1 MTSNNSQPQRT
12 GPYLDWSAGSGGP
25 GWTTAVGTVSTGV
38 FGVAAALGDMTP
50 WWATAAG
57 GVLGAV
63 SAGVA
68 WMDGDPVRD
77 RMLRLAKWAC
87 GGSWIAYAAT
97 GDAWRH
103 GWAPWVTLG
112 VGGLVVGALASA
124 FERRRP
130 AGPADRARTQAA
142 VSESVSAIAEEWR
155 TRLRV
160 VSKVNLPP
168 GTVAVAMWT
177 NGYGYDVHA
186 DLSSTGTT
194 WRSLKKDEDALA
206 GNARLA
212 NGGGVEITPGAH
224 RGATILRVCVR
235 DAMAE
240 ERMYPLD
247 DVDRVRSINEPISF
261 GRHRDG
267 SRAEAVIRYARVILS
282 GPPDAGKSNQ
292 MQVLNAEIN
301 KCGDALIRIIDL
313 SGGSLAWPW
322 IRPYVEGRADKPGV
336 DWIAPDAEEAQRL
349 AEDTLWEAKRRK
361 RDLQHLIPPN
371 DDKIPVSA
379 EVPEIFVMIDEGA
392 EVGGQA
398 TSAAAKKTKAAIDE
412 LARIGRSAGINV
424 VRCVLRPTSDM
435 TGGAQVKRLSGVRAL
450 MTSTDSKDEGA
461 ALFGGGKYLP
471 EDAPYAGCGWLAPHR
486 VKEGRPFRGERIT
499 PAIID
504 TLAVATADRRPEP
517 FPSPNYAGRWE
528 RIGVT
533 VPGAPATTGPAADP
547 AAGRTTTATAERPPA
562 GDRPER
568 ETGDIGDRLAD
579 LQRRR
584 AERKTFDQM
593 ADLFDSTEAPDPTP
607 RPDWRTTLAGL
618 LPEFGAAEGVSIRR
632 ALELLQA
639 AGHED
644 ATRDSVHRW
653 LRANAAAHPS
663 GVGYTRPPTDHNP

>member
-1 MTSNNSQPQRT
+1 MTSNKNTDPAPRT
-12 GPYLDWSAGSGGP
+12 GPYLDWSTGSGGP
-25 GWTTAVGTVSTGV
+25 GWTTATGTVATGV
-38 FGVAAALGDMTP
+38 FGVAAAVGGMDP
-50 WWATAAG
+50 WWAVAAG

-77 RMLRLAKWAC
+77 RMLRLTKWAC
-87 GGSWIAYAAT
+87 GGAWITWAAT

-112 VGGLVVGALASA
+112 VGGLVVGALSAA

-130 AGPADRARTQAA
+130 AGPADRARVQAA
-142 VSESVSAIAEEWR
+142 AVAGASEIAEEWR

-160 VSKVNLPP
+160 VSKISLPA
-168 GTVAVAMWT
+168 GAVAVALWT

-186 DLSSTGTT
+186 DLSSTRHT
-194 WRSLKKDEDALA
+194 WRTLKKDEDALA

-212 NGGGVEITPGAH
+212 NGGGVEVTAGVH

-240 ERMYPLD
+240 ERFYPIN
-247 DVDRVRSINEPISF
+247 DVDQVRSINDPISF

-282 GPPDAGKSNQ
+282 GPPDAGKSNEL
-292 MQVLNAEIN
+292 QVLNAEIN
-301 KCGDALIRIIDL
+301 RCGDAIIRIIDL

-322 IRPYVEGRADKPGV
+322 VRPWVEGRAKAPGV
-336 DWIAPDAEEAQRL
+336 DWVAPDAEEAQKL
-349 AEDTLWEAKRRK
+349 AEDTLWESKRRK
-361 RDLQHLIPPN
+361 RELQYLIPPN

-379 EVPEIFVMIDEGA
+379 EVPEIFVVIDEGA

-398 TSAAAKKTKAAIDE
+398 TSGAAKKTKAAIDE

-435 TGGAQVKRLSGVRAL
+435 TGGAQVKRLSGVRVL
-450 MTSTDSKDEGA
+450 MTSPDSKDEGA
-461 ALFGGGKYLP
+461 ALFGGGRYLP
-471 EDAPYAGCGWLAPHR
+471 EDAPYAGCGWLAR
-486 VKEGRPFRGERIT
+486 ERATEGRPFRGERIT

-504 TLAVATADRRPEP
+504 ALAVATGERRPEP

-528 RIGVT
+528 RIGIT
-533 VPGAPATTGPAADP
+533 PPGAPTAAAPDP
-547 AAGRTTTATAERPPA
+547 AAGRTATATAERPT
-562 GDRPER
+562 GERPER
-568 ETGDIGDRLAD
+568 DTGDIGDRLAE

-584 AERKTFDQM
+584 ADRKAFDQM
-593 ADLFDSTEAPDPTP
+593 ADLFNTTEAPDPTP
-607 RPDWRTTLAGL
+607 RPDWRTRLT
-618 LPEFGAAEGVSIRR
+618 
-632 ALELLQA
+632 ELLRA
-639 AGHED
+639 AGEEGLSVRGAVAALNADGFEIGKTVVHE
-644 ATRDSVHRW
+644 W
-653 LRANAAAHPS
+653 LQKNARS
-663 GVGYTRPPTDHNP
+663 GPTGYTLPPTT